1 MSYVCDLNRSNQQEE
16 FKWSFIL
23 VVLNTSSDEFKNVAQ
38 LELEIFIFENE
49 KVDLESLLDDQDVE
63 IGNFQKRLE
72 VDTNEFKL
80 LEPYL
85 MNKVKMV

>member
-63 IGNFQKRLE
+63 ICNFQERLE